1 MSKQGRII
9 DKEAREAVL
18 RATQKLQED
27 LDDLK
32 QKIKSETK
40 KIAFLS
46 QETWEELERELQE
59 ALNGEDFLRVV
70 NLLRPDEEE
79 RKDLKEALT
88 DLNDVLQKLKKLRQ
102 ERMSQMYKAQ
112 AKYDQL
118 VTGAA
123 RMRHRVFGTE
133 REEWAFAT
141 QRDEL
146 KLQME
151 KIEKQQKVI
160 DRLTPTNGV
169 WSNFEEAFKVV
180 EKYQSMEPKYLEELP
195 PNAEKQLQQLY
206 DTYRQNV
213 RTIILNADPHD
224 KRLQTIFLRLPPEA
238 SDLIIVRDLLS
249 FITPFLSTTKPLDN
263 ASAAISR
270 LLQALVNHDER
281 GWKEAQRVAPKL
293 THSIKFP
300 TTDENVIRVKHQL
313 LDITQEDLLS
323 QSTLRVDDFVD
334 MRKKKVPL
342 EQIGAKL
349 DYSSLTNLSSNGQL
363 QLVLDCWPYVQRSEQ
378 IKYLD
383 CIQYPRSKSVFPL
396 FLSKTM
402 YQRIPRWLALTAQ
415 DVMRSN
421 ASLNPEVLAEQRLR
435 GSNGRN
441 IQRAT
446 NTVKEFDYL
455 EFLDDWQ
462 HHVMDWLPSLQEQ
475 WQSVLS
481 APLPSPLQ
489 ITQVRN
495 EQKAFK
501 DMLQQLK
508 FKSSVP
514 VALRDAIPL
523 ELRFAS
529 SFNDPWF
536 QLDTPLQ
543 AAARKQ
549 TDLYRYW
556 KEWSPEY
563 ESVENAAHALLAEW
577 NKGLREIRAHL
588 QDEKLPDF
596 DRLSEMCEYNLIYHD
611 DLQALWKRIPDQLK
625 ISIDPNHPW
634 FRTAETPKQKRL
646 REMYSEY
653 KRLRERM
660 VEQQEDSPMPEVNA
674 SVEVK
679 FQFNL
684 VDIIAALKFLRADKT
699 EATQLALPEE
709 DEKNPEAKLRDEK
722 MIRWSIRVAE
732 AIRDSILGAE
742 RNGVSGIR
750 ADRNLRVPFSL
761 LKDLSNL
768 PPTPRNVIVMELASE
783 IHDQVESPWTLLRVG
798 RWNHFRARVEEAG
811 VEPYIGARLPTIVSI
826 GDQAMEAMKTLV
838 KEYKKAPDPLVWS
851 KYFSELKPR
860 DGVDRSERFNAAD
873 RDTLMLLIRLL
884 LDQKEQWDF
893 EWFEDL
899 QYFLQDIISQNN
911 YFREVVIE
919 QVFPEGWQRKK
930 PEESPFAGLLRSLKT
945 AVSKN
950 LMIRVTEKYQ
960 RELRTASPARRADIT
975 LLFNQMELARTIS
988 NLRDT
993 EAKLTSMLSDSKAPH
1008 LNGQSPEELAKVR
1021 QRLAELS
1028 YDVGLSE
1035 NQSLEELAAERD
1047 KVRQRLAEL
1056 SEEAKVIY
1064 GTVDNL
1070 PLMKLRERVDVFMNN
1085 LLSNKSRL
1093 VQLLAYWDQR
1103 PNRARPPGNQGY
1115 LHQRIEELA
1124 DIMETKDEAMFFSP
1138 FPLSDI
1144 VQEAR
1149 LIRFEAVARQFWT
1162 QFKET
1167 VSTATAD
1174 SITVV
1179 LENLV
1184 NDRPKLAQAHAYRE
1198 YAPTFAQLIPE
1209 VRTPVLDY
1217 LDKIGMLKIN
1227 YKQHKDVFPWIQFW
1241 DSFDAD
1247 IQLEMV
1253 SIRVYCDLSPDL
1265 DATAHLRY
1273 YALQNLFATVMM
1285 RGIFAHRITEFV
1297 HIAIGH
1303 PYAQA
1308 KVMQIADLLPMPPEF
1323 KGVYLP
1329 QGHSIPISEQC
1340 RRVISKTKFPEA
1352 FGFKADI
1359 DTLIQAIQ
1367 NNDYYGYQ
1375 NIQSFM
1381 KQSALIEFSKGTY
1394 YHRYKNHFL
1403 NGSCFY
1409 FLYDAKQP
1417 APMYRPQK
1425 EEVKD
1430 VLENW
1435 ESVPLEAI
1443 AYVCRY
1449 GATVDAPSNIP
1460 RQGNGRAFVV
1470 LGLIGSKGEKRYLDD
1485 FKVTIE
1491 KKQLHL
1497 LEVGGK
1503 LLEYQADIDKYT
1515 KMLTDHGPVLTWVS
1529 KPLYGRGTEAPCME
1543 EVAWTMH
1550 PIEEITRLLY

>member
-9 DKEAREAVL
+9 DKEARAAVL
-18 RATQKLQED
+18 RATQQLRED
-27 LDDLK
+27 LNNLELE
-32 QKIKSETK
+32 IKSKTK

-46 QETWEELERELQE
+46 EETWEELERELQE
-59 ALNGEDFLRVV
+59 ALNGEDFLRVA
-70 NLLRPDEEE
+70 NLLHPNEEE
-79 RKDLKEALT
+79 RKDLKEALG
-88 DLNDVLQKLKKLRQ
+88 DLNELLLKLKRLRHQ
-102 ERMSQMYKAQ
+102 RMAQMYEAQ

-118 VTGAA
+118 VSGFA
-123 RMRHRVFGTE
+123 RMRHRAVATE

-146 KLQME
+146 KLQKE
-151 KIEKQQKVI
+151 KIEQQQKVI

-180 EKYQSMEPKYLEELP
+180 EKYQSMEPHYLEELP
-195 PNAEKQLQQLY
+195 PNTEKQLQQLY
-206 DTYRQNV
+206 DAYRQNV
-213 RTIILNADPHD
+213 RTIILNADTHD
-224 KRLQTIFLRLPPEA
+224 KRLQTVFLRLPAEV
-238 SDLIIVRDLLS
+238 SDVIIVRDLLS
-249 FITPFLSTTKPLDN
+249 FITPFLTTTKPLDN

-270 LLQALVNHDER
+270 LLQALVNHDEK

-293 THSIKFP
+293 TQSIKFP
-300 TTDENVIRVKHQL
+300 TTDEDVIRVKHQL

-323 QSTLRVDDFVD
+323 QTTLRVDDFVD
-334 MRKKKVPL
+334 MWKKKVPL

-363 QLVLDCWPYVQRSEQ
+363 QLVLECWPHVQRSEQ

-396 FLSKTM
+396 FLSRAM

-421 ASLNPEVLAEQRLR
+421 ASLSPEVLAEQRLR
-435 GSNGRN
+435 GSNGR
-441 IQRAT
+441 ITQRAT
-446 NTVKEFDYL
+446 NTVKQFDYL
-455 EFLDDWQ
+455 EFLDNWQ
-462 HHVMDWLPSLQEQ
+462 HHVMDWLPSLREQ
-475 WQSVLS
+475 WQAVLS

-489 ITQVRN
+489 LAQVRN

-543 AAARKQ
+543 TAARRE

-556 KEWSPEY
+556 KEWSPEH
-563 ESVENAAHALLAEW
+563 ESVENAARALLAEW

-596 DRLSEMCEYNLIYHD
+596 DRLSDMCEYNLIYHD
-611 DLQALWKRIPDQLK
+611 DLQALWKNIPDQLK
-625 ISIDPNHPW
+625 ISIDPTHPW
-634 FRTAETPKQKRL
+634 FQTAQTPKQKRL

-653 KRLRERM
+653 KRLHERM
-660 VEQQEDSPMPEVNA
+660 VEQQEDSPMPEVKA
-674 SVEVK
+674 SVDVK

-709 DEKNPEAKLRDEK
+709 DEKNPEAKVRDEK

-750 ADRNLRVPFSL
+750 ADRNLRVPLSL

-798 RWNHFRARVEEAG
+798 RWNHFRARIEEAG
-811 VEPYIGARLPTIVSI
+811 IEPYIGARLPTIVSV
-826 GDQAMEAMKTLV
+826 GDQSMETMKTLV
-838 KEYKKAPDPLVWS
+838 KEYKQAPDPLVWS
-851 KYFSELKPR
+851 KYFTELKPR

-930 PEESPFAGLLRSLKT
+930 AEESPFAGLLRSLKT

-960 RELRTASPARRADIT
+960 RELRTASPARKADIT
-975 LLFNQMELARTIS
+975 LLFNQMELAKTIS

-993 EAKLTSMLSDSKAPH
+993 EVKLTSMLSDVKGPRLS
-1008 LNGQSPEELAKVR
+1008 GQAPEELAKVQ

-1028 YDVGLSE
+1028 YDVGLSG
-1035 NQSLEELAAERD
+1035 NQGLEELSTERD

-1056 SEEAKVIY
+1056 SEEAKIIY

-1070 PLMKLRERVDVFMNN
+1070 PLMKLRERVDAFMNN
-1085 LLSNKSRL
+1085 LLNNKSRL

-1103 PNRARPPGNQGY
+1103 PNRVRPPGNQGY

-1124 DIMETKDEAMFFSP
+1124 DIMETKDESVFFSP

-1144 VQEAR
+1144 VEEAR
-1149 LIRFEAVARQFWT
+1149 SLRFEAVARQFWT

-1167 VSTATAD
+1167 ISATAD
-1174 SITVV
+1174 IQSM

-1184 NDRPKLAQAHAYRE
+1184 NDRPKLAQVHAYRE
-1198 YAPTFAQLIPE
+1198 YAPTFAQLVPE
-1209 VRTPVLDY
+1209 ARKTVLDY
-1217 LDKIGMLKIN
+1217 LDKIGMLKVN

-1241 DSFDAD
+1241 DSFNAD
-1247 IQLEMV
+1247 IQLELV

-1285 RGIFAHRITEFV
+1285 RGVPAHRMTEFV

-1308 KVMQIADLLPMPPEF
+1308 KVMQIADLLPVPPDF

-1329 QGHSIPISEQC
+1329 QGHSIPISERC
-1340 RRVISKTKFPEA
+1340 RSVISKTKVPEV

-1359 DTLIQAIQ
+1359 DTLVEAIQ
-1367 NNDYYGYQ
+1367 SNDYYGCQ
-1375 NIQSFM
+1375 DILSFM
-1381 KQSALIEFSKGTY
+1381 KQRDLIEFSKGTY
-1394 YHRYKNHFL
+1394 YHRYKDHFV

-1409 FLYDAKQP
+1409 LLYDAKKP
-1417 APMYRPQK
+1417 EPRYRPQK

-1449 GATVDAPSNIP
+1449 GASVDAPSNIP

-1470 LGLIGSKGEKRYLDD
+1470 LGMIATKGENCYLND
-1485 FKVTIE
+1485 FTVTIE
-1491 KKQLHL
+1491 KKQLNL
-1497 LEVGGK
+1497 LKVGGK
-1503 LLEYQADIDKYT
+1503 PPEYQSDYDKYM

-1529 KPLYGRGTEAPCME
+1529 KPLYGRGTEAPCLE
-1543 EVAWTMH
+1543 EVAWTPH